1 MSSSRSGDVVELMS
15 TQAIECQMLLY
26 LLSVQY
32 IFMMITGVLDDV
44 VLVVL
49 QASLSERAAER
60 ET

>member
-1 MSSSRSGDVVELMS
+1 MSNTVVFAVR
-15 TQAIECQMLLY
+15 TI
-26 LLSVQY
+26 Y